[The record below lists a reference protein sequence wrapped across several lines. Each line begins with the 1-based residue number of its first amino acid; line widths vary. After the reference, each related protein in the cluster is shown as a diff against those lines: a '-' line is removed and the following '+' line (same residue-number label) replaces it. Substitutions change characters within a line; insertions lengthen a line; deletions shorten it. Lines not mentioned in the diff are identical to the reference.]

1 MNISN
6 GTMDIFFGYN
16 MRVGDVNGLT
26 ESASRYAE
34 MAKNA
39 ETPEER
45 ERYANAVTQINND
58 LLPKLKQEVDTL
70 GKQLGL
76 NSDDM
81 GQAITKKVLEEKNDT
96 KSHSLFEYLESG
108 DPSYLS
114 NYQPGKIFSKDI

>member
-26 ESASRYAE
+26 ESANRYAE

-45 ERYANAVTQINND
+45 ERYANAVTQIND
-58 LLPKLKQEVDTL
+58 ALPKLKQEVDTL

-76 NSDDM
+76 NDDDI
-81 GQAITKKVLEEKNDT
+81 GQAISKKVLEEKNDT

-108 DPSYLS
+108 DPSYKS
-114 NYQPGKIFSKDI
+114 NYQPGKIFSKNT

>member
-26 ESASRYAE
+26 ESANRYAE

-45 ERYANAVTQINND
+45 ERYANAVTQIND
-58 LLPKLKQEVDTL
+58 ALPKLKQEMDTL

-76 NSDDM
+76 NGDDI
-81 GQAITKKVLEEKNDT
+81 GQAISKKVLEEKNDT

-108 DPSYLS
+108 DPSYKS

>member
-26 ESASRYAE
+26 DSASRYAE
-34 MAKNA
+34 LAKTADTA
-39 ETPEER
+39 EQR
-45 ERYANAVTQINND
+45 EGYAKAVTQINNEI
-58 LLPKLKQEVDTL
+58 LPKLKQEVDTL

-76 NSDDM
+76 NNDDI
-81 GQAITKKVLEEKNDT
+81 GQAISKKVLEEKNDT

-108 DPSYLS
+108 DPSYKS

>member
-26 ESASRYAE
+26 ESANRYAE

-45 ERYANAVTQINND
+45 ERYANAVTQIND
-58 LLPKLKQEVDTL
+58 ALPKLKQEVDTL

-76 NSDDM
+76 NDDDI
-81 GQAITKKVLEEKNDT
+81 GQAISKKVLEEKNDT

-108 DPSYLS
+108 DPSYKS